1 MKLRI
6 KGDSIR
12 MRLTRSEVRELVD
25 RGRVVESTHF
35 PDGSALAYEL
45 TADAAS
51 AAIVARSAAGAL
63 VVTVPK
69 AAADGWARSEEVALR
84 AELPL
89 RHGALLILVEKD
101 FPCLTGRPDEDDS
114 DAFPRTA
121 LGVGR

>member
-12 MRLTRSEVRELVD
+12 LRLTRSEVRELVD
-25 RGRVVESTHF
+25 RGRVAESTHF
-35 PDGSALAYEL
+35 PDGSVLGYEL
-45 TADAAS
+45 EADAAA
-51 AAIVARSAAGAL
+51 AAIVARSTAGAL

-69 AAADGWARSEEVALR
+69 AAVDGWARSADVALH

-89 RHGALLILVEKD
+89 GRGALQILVEKD
-101 FPCLTGRPDEDDS
+101 FPCLTSRPDEDDS

-121 LGVGR
+121 LSIGG